1 MKTCSHGGLG
11 CRRNEVGGRS
21 ANAEQVLAWF
31 GPAGIRVPFVGSAGI
46 MRRILVVEDSV
57 SARAFV
63 RAVLESPDFANR
75 QGGCE
80 VIEASSGFEALRLLP
95 RGPYDLIVTD
105 INMADIN
112 GLEVV
117 RFIRSSAH
125 HRATPLLIISTLRGK
140 HDVERGL
147 ALGANAY
154 LPKPFT
160 PQQLDETCT
169 RLLSVERVRVG
180 PNEPPP
186 GGP

>member
-1 MKTCSHGGLG
+1 VGL
-11 CRRNEVGGRS
+11 VGL
-21 ANAEQVLAWF
+21 V
-31 GPAGIRVPFVGSAGI
+31 
-46 MRRILVVEDSV
+46 RRILVVEDSV

-63 RAVLESPDFANR
+63 RAVLESPDFAAR
-75 QGGCE
+75 EGGCD
-80 VIEASSGFEALRLLP
+80 VVEASSGFEALRLLP

-112 GLEVV
+112 GLELV

-125 HRATPLLIISTLRGK
+125 HRTTPLLIISSLRGQ

-160 PQQLDETCT
+160 PEQLGDTCA
-169 RLLSVERVRVG
+169 RLLGGAPERARSS
-180 PNEPPP
+180 EPPA